1 MSTCMLVVRQLL
13 NNLGMELSSTDLYTW
28 APLQSSRHTRLL
40 QIHPSES
47 FKQPIE
53 CDIIT
58 TSIDEPCK
66 YRALSY
72 AWGDIQQD
80 GSHLNAT
87 IYCDGKPMRVTQH
100 LNMALKRIRASTKT
114 WYRKLP
120 IWIDAISIAQDDPK
134 EKAQQVR
141 MISEIFGKCRHLTI
155 WLGEIDTREDD
166 LCRKVATKSNQWED
180 EGMEVELNFSEQAF
194 LDTVLE
200 RSWFQRRW
208 IIQEVLIANTSG
220 LTPLFRL
227 GEHGWNWEFM
237 AYITEK
243 NGRSRARDRF
253 LTLVRRMVSDIVIPG
268 PFATPRNSAR
278 DLLDASGRPLYN
290 SIVETLHI
298 FEDAKCYDPRDRLY
312 ALLSMGWGPGK
323 FDVDYTASVE
333 DVYTHF
339 ASTLLRATS
348 DDFLPALLASA
359 SCRHDERSGAPQS
372 LPSWVPDWRTASHY
386 ASKTHQLTVKRSI
399 SQVSRDPTYGFQ
411 GEARSVSGSNALV
424 LQDVSILSPC
434 SHMSEEPV
442 AQCDFCCLRRSFS
455 TQIVLVEEPCDH
467 STLNQDCEEC
477 RLHNPLAA
485 HAIRELALL
494 EADQLICLLPKSE
507 MALVVRPT
515 QASLPENSGSY
526 LLEHCLLIPPQEY
539 VISAAIYLDA
549 QLALPRCDIVLV

>member
-227 GEHGWNWEFM
+227 GEHGP
-237 AYITEK
+237 
-243 NGRSRARDRF
+243 RSF
-253 LTLVRRMVSDIVIPG
+253 
-268 PFATPRNSAR
+268 
-278 DLLDASGRPLYN
+278 LDAGSPY
-290 SIVETLHI
+290 
-298 FEDAKCYDPRDRLY
+298 
-312 ALLSMGWGPGK
+312 GK
-323 FDVDYTASVE
+323 RHRHSWSFRYPKEQCTG
-333 DVYTHF
+333 F
-339 ASTLLRATS
+339 ARR
-348 DDFLPALLASA
+348 F
-359 SCRHDERSGAPQS
+359 GAPT
-372 LPSWVPDWRTASHY
+372 V
-386 ASKTHQLTVKRSI
+386 QLDR
-399 SQVSRDPTYGFQ
+399 RDAAYLRG
-411 GEARSVSGSNALV
+411 RKV
-424 LQDVSILSPC
+424 L
-434 SHMSEEPV
+434 
-442 AQCDFCCLRRSFS
+442 
-455 TQIVLVEEPCDH
+455 
-467 STLNQDCEEC
+467 
-477 RLHNPLAA
+477 
-485 HAIRELALL
+485 
-494 EADQLICLLPKSE
+494 
-507 MALVVRPT
+507 RPT
-515 QASLPENSGSY
+515 GPLVCTA
-526 LLEHCLLIPPQEY
+526 EHGLG
-539 VISAAIYLDA
+539 
-549 QLALPRCDIVLV
+549 PREV